1 MTLLQEGCRA
11 AILSYA
17 DEEMQRNAILLD
29 EHTEFV
35 KLVLH
40 LFRDEYRRQ
49 ANSGNTVFVTPIHIE
64 EYLDSIKPY

>member
-17 DEEMQRNAILLD
+17 DEEMQRNAALLD
-29 EHTEFV
+29 EHKEYV
-35 KLVLH
+35 ELVLR
-40 LFRDEYRRQ
+40 LFRDQYMFQKE
-49 ANSGNTVFVTPIHIE
+49 AGNTVFVTPVEVE